1 MMVLHQKKV
10 KLVNDV
16 ISRRDHDYSS
26 VIYLTAV
33 KLSQCR
39 LVDENRIEKEEAKN
53 KTAKKTATQKLHLQ
67 KKLCKDF
74 QNFQESM
81 NSLL

>member
-26 VIYLTAV
+26 VIYLTAA

-39 LVDENRIEKEEAKN
+39 LVAENRI
-53 KTAKKTATQKLHLQ
+53 
-67 KKLCKDF
+67 
-74 QNFQESM
+74 
-81 NSLL
+81 